1 MIRRFN
7 RFELKYILPVS
18 QCARIIE
25 ELKHHIPPD
34 RHGGE
39 AGYPLVSLY
48 YDSPQLDCFWAKI
61 EGIRFRR
68 KVRLRIYPGE
78 DITKVTHGSVE
89 IKQRINKTVQKRRL
103 ELPLEQAKQLC
114 TGQLNLDGLDELDSQ
129 VASEVMYLSQSL
141 DLQPT
146 AITAYFRRAF
156 EGKEEN
162 AGVRV
167 TFDTMVSSRMHELE
181 VNAPAVNRL
190 ILPADYSI
198 MELKADERVPEWATS
213 LLARH
218 QCQLNRISK
227 YCAGV
232 AQLRNLNVLPLALS
246 PGVPLPLD
254 PAEGEVNGAA
264 PPPTSSCPEQQR
276 TGSLTSE
283 PSHG

>member
-7 RFELKYILPVS
+7 RFELKYILPVA
-18 QCARIIE
+18 QCAKIIV

-39 AGYPLVSLY
+39 AGYPIVSLY
-48 YDSPQLDCFWAKI
+48 YDSPDLECFWAKI

-78 DITKVTHGSVE
+78 DITKVASGSIE

-103 ELPLEQAKQLC
+103 ELPLDQAEKLC
-114 TGQLNLDGLDELDSQ
+114 AGQLSLEGLDDLDTQ
-129 VASEVMYLSQSL
+129 VAQEVTYLSRGL
-141 DLQPT
+141 DLQPS
-146 AITAYFRRAF
+146 AITAYWRRAF
-156 EGKEEN
+156 EGQDEN

-167 TFDTMVSSRMHELE
+167 TFDTIVSSRIHALQ

-190 ILPADYSI
+190 ILPADYCI
-198 MELKADERVPEWATS
+198 MEVKADDRVPEWVTS

-218 QCQLNRISK
+218 DCQLNRVSK

-232 AQLRNLNVLPLALS
+232 ALLRDLKVRDLALS
-246 PGVPLPLD
+246 PGVQLPLD
-254 PAEGEVNGAA
+254 PGDSEVSIGMGPALFAPMPRDGA
-264 PPPTSSCPEQQR
+264 PSI
-276 TGSLTSE
+276 SE
-283 PSHG
+283 PPHG